1 MPENISPN
9 TDSQN
14 DSSASTQTNRQPNVV
29 LVITDDQGYGDLGCH
44 GNPIINTPNIDNLY
58 NESVHLTNFHVGPTC
73 APTRAG
79 LMTGHYCNCTGV
91 WHTIMGRSLIRRNEV
106 TMADVFSANGYRTGI
121 FGKWHLG
128 DNYPFRPHDRGFDV
142 ALVHGGGGVSQ
153 TPDFWGNDY
162 FDDTYYRN
170 SKPEAFTGYCTDV
183 WFDEAMKFIEANKE
197 RPFFCYLPTNAPHG
211 PYNVADSYS
220 APYRGQ
226 VPDYR
231 ANFYGMI
238 TNIDDNMGRL
248 RAKLKE
254 LGLEDNTIL
263 IFMTDNGTSGGC
275 SLDKDGFVK
284 EGYNAG
290 NDSRGGFVQMRGV
303 KGSEYEGGHRVPFFM
318 RWPGGGFTQS
328 RDINQLTANIDILPT
343 LIDLCG
349 LKGPENVVFNG
360 VSLNP
365 LLIGQADSWP
375 DRVVVTDSQRVEY
388 PIKWRKSAAMTERWR
403 LINGVELYDILDD
416 PEQRHDIAEEHPE
429 VVQELRKHYEQ
440 WWEFVS
446 ASFDEDCPIVIGS
459 NYEKT
464 SRLTTHDW
472 HGEQCAWNQGQI
484 RQGLECNGYWII
496 EIAEDGEYEFELQ
509 RWPKEEDKAITAGIP
524 SEITDWYHG
533 GRAIDFKTAR
543 IKIGEQE
550 KTQAI
555 DPKAKGVTFTFS
567 LKAGVTR
574 LQTSLTDADD
584 VSIGAYYVYAKRLG

>member
-1 MPENISPN
+1 MPKNISPN
-9 TDSQN
+9 SNIQN
-14 DSSASTQTNRQPNVV
+14 DKSAAMPENRGPNVV

-44 GNPIINTPNIDNLY
+44 GNPIIITPNIDNLY
-58 NESVHLTNFHVGPTC
+58 NESIRLTNFHVGPTC

-79 LMTGHYCNCTGV
+79 LMTGRYCNCTGV
-91 WHTIMGRSLIRRNEV
+91 WHTIMGRSLIRENEV
-106 TMADVFSANGYRTGI
+106 TMGDVFRANGYRTGI

-153 TPDFWGNDY
+153 TPDYWGNDY
-162 FDDTYYRN
+162 FDDTYSRN
-170 SKPEAFTGYCTDV
+170 GKPEAFTGYCTDV

-220 APYRGQ
+220 TPYRGQ

-238 TNIDDNMGRL
+238 TNIDDNMARL
-248 RAKLKE
+248 RTKLKA
-254 LGLEDNTIL
+254 LGIEDNTIL
-263 IFMTDNGTSGGC
+263 IWMTDNGSSGGC

-290 NDSRGGFVQMRGV
+290 MRGM
-303 KGSEYEGGHRVPFFM
+303 KGSEYEGGHRVPIFIH
-318 RWPGGGFTQS
+318 WPGGGFTQG
-328 RDINQLTANIDILPT
+328 RDINQLTANIDVLPT

-349 LKGPENVVFNG
+349 LKGPEDVAFNG
-360 VSLNP
+360 VSLK
-365 LLIGQADSWP
+365 LILMGQSDNWP

-388 PIKWRKSAAMTERWR
+388 PIKWRKSATMTNRWR
-403 LINGVELYDILDD
+403 LINGVELYDILAD
-416 PEQRHDIAEEHPE
+416 PEQRNDIAEEHPD

-440 WWEFVS
+440 WWDIVS

-459 NYEKT
+459 EHEKT
-464 SRLTTHDW
+464 SRLTSHDW

-484 RQGLECNGYWII
+484 RQGLNCNGYWII
-496 EIAEDGEYEFELQ
+496 EIATDGDYVFELR
-509 RWPKEEDKAITAGIP
+509 RWPKEEDKAVTAGIP
-524 SEITDWYHG
+524 GEITDWYHG
-533 GRAIDFKTAR
+533 GRALDLKTAR

-550 KTQAI
+550 ETQTI
-555 DPKAKGVTFTFS
+555 DPEAKGVTFTFN

-574 LQTSLTDADD
+574 LQTFLTDATGIP
-584 VSIGAYYVYAKRLG
+584 IGAYYVYAKRVG